1 MEYFKVS
8 YSYVHSMT
16 RFNVE
21 SKFLA
26 LDRADAI
33 FKIKKQYIGYHVDIL
48 DVEEIEVKP
57 HGVDLL

>member
-1 MEYFKVS
+1 MELFKVS
-8 YSYVHSMT
+8 YSYVNSMT

-26 LDRADAI
+26 LDKEDAI

-48 DVEEIEVKP
+48 DVELDK
-57 HGVDLL
+57 

>member
-1 MEYFKVS
+1 MELFKVS

-26 LDRADAI
+26 LDKEDAI

-57 HGVDLL
+57 HGVNLL